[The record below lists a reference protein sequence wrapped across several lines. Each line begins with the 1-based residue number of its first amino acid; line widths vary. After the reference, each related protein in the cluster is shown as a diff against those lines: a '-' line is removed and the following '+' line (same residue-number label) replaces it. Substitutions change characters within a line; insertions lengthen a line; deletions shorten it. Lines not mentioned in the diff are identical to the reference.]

1 MWLLRIALGSEF
13 GRLIS
18 MAIVCAGLSLIAIT
32 GAYIKGRNDR
42 AAIDRSAALQAQ
54 VERLQED
61 IKARDRL
68 AAFGRELAD
77 KRLEEKANDD
87 ERIADLE
94 RRLAE
99 DKRPDCLLTPAD
111 VERLRSIG
119 EDRPAGTPRGAGG
132 AAPARRDA
140 TPSGG

>member
-1 MWLLRIALGSEF
+1 MWLLRLALGTEL
-13 GRLIS
+13 GRTIS
-18 MAIVCAGLSLIAIT
+18 IVIVCSALSLIAIT
-32 GAYIKGRNDR
+32 GAYIEGRNDR

-54 VERLQED
+54 VEQLQED

-68 AAFGRELAD
+68 AAFSRDLAD

-94 RRLAE
+94 RRVAE
-99 DKRPDCLLTPAD
+99 DKRPACLLTPAD
-111 VERLRSIG
+111 VERLRAIG
-119 EDRPAGTPRGAGG
+119 EDRPTVAPRGPGG

-140 TPSGG
+140 SPAGG